1 MNPQAAQQAQ
11 NYLRTRVMTATPE
24 QLQMMLF
31 DGAVRFLDQ
40 ARTALVK
47 QDWEQTYHNISRT
60 QKIISE
66 LLGSLKHDANP
77 DLCGKL
83 SALYNYAYRKLIEAN
98 VDHDLGALDEALK
111 VLRFQRETWAM
122 LLDQLGKQ
130 KAAAAASKLDVPAPS
145 DRMEAQ
151 IRMTA

>member
-31 DGAVRFLDQ
+31 DGAVRFLEQ
-40 ARTALVK
+40 ARAAQAR
-47 QDWEQTYHNISRT
+47 QDWEQSYQNISRT
-60 QKIISE
+60 QKIITE
-66 LLGSLKHDANP
+66 LLGSLKHDTNP

-98 VDHDLGALDEALK
+98 VDHNLEALDEGLK
-111 VLRFQRETWAM
+111 VLRFQRE
-122 LLDQLGKQ
+122 
-130 KAAAAASKLDVPAPS
+130 
-145 DRMEAQ
+145 
-151 IRMTA
+151 